1 MKMIVENPVNFFP
14 VYEPSAERTA
24 AINEALAEQNKPL
37 NTHYDSTRE
46 VRAKGAGFYQFSA
59 DEETR
64 KKQMEELLA
73 ARGETERN
81 REDLGAVDL
90 KPGEVDG
97 LQASGHGLKGRAT
110 EKRKRELEERRRL
123 LDAKRRKGKGKAEA
137 VEEQKLSQPIAP
149 SPSMDEAAKPPTVT
163 DPFVA
168 LESQRPKP
176 SGSTAGPIDTD
187 AFLADIEQTIIKGR
201 RPS

>member
-1 MKMIVENPVNFFP
+1 MIVENPVNFFP

-24 AINEALAEQNKPL
+24 AINEALAEGNKPL

-46 VRAKGAGFYQFSA
+46 VRSKGAGFYQFSA

-110 EKRKRELEERRRL
+110 EKRKRELEERRLL

-137 VEEQKLSQPIAP
+137 VEDQKLSQPIPP
-149 SPSMDEAAKPPTVT
+149 SPSMDEGTKPPTVT

-168 LESQRPKP
+168 LEAQRPKP
-176 SGSTAGPIDTD
+176 YGSTAGSIDTD
-187 AFLADIEQTIIKGR
+187 AFLADIEQTIFKGR